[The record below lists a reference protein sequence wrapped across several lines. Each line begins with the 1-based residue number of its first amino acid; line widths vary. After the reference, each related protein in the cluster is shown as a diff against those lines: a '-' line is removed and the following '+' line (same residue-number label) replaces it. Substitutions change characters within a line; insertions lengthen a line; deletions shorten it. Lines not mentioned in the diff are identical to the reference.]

1 MVPSVWGDHSGWRS
15 VMSTQGQGLGQGQDK
30 LGQGNL
36 RPTEGP
42 ATIVEGSE
50 LGSELGKTT
59 TVAVEEEDEL

>member
-1 MVPSVWGDHSGWRS
+1 M
-15 VMSTQGQGLGQGQDK
+15 MSTQGQGLGQGQDK